1 MTNDDRRLAVFLDFE
16 NLAIGARDQLHRPFD
31 YRPVVDALA
40 ARGRTVL
47 RRAYAD
53 WSYFSDE
60 RRQLARHHVELIE
73 IPQKM
78 GHSRKNAADIKMA
91 LDALE
96 LAYTRDFVDTFVVGT
111 GDSDLSP
118 LVHKLRELDKQVIGV
133 GIRQSTSKLLPP
145 ACDEFIFYDDLV
157 GDDAPAAEGAEEAP
171 VALAE
176 LVLTTLT
183 SLDRSTSGPVRGSDL
198 KRAILRRDPTF
209 TESMHGFRSW
219 GEMLRTLAERG
230 TIELDRSA
238 STSNPHVGVPTES
251 DGDAAA
257 FRILVVAVAEHADGK
272 GWAPLSRLKD
282 AIREDDPSFNERNLG
297 YRTFLEFCRA
307 AEARGVVELD
317 RDGDQRLVRAT
328 GR

>member
-1 MTNDDRRLAVFLDFE
+1 MTTDDRRLAVFLDFE

-53 WSYFSDE
+53 WSYFADE

-145 ACDEFIFYDDLV
+145 ACDEFLFYDDLV
-157 GDDAPAAEGAEEAP
+157 GDDVPTPDGEERA
-171 VALAE
+171 VDLDE
-176 LVLTTLT
+176 LVVTTLT
-183 SLDRSTSGPVRGSDL
+183 SLDRSTAGPVRGSEL
-198 KRAILRRDPTF
+198 KRAMLRRDPTF
-209 TESMHGFRSW
+209 SESMHGFRSW
-219 GEMLRTLAERG
+219 GELLRTLDERNL
-230 TIELDRSA
+230 IELDRSA
-238 STSNPHVGVPTES
+238 SSSNPTVGLPSE
-251 DGDAAA
+251 GDNEAAA
-257 FRILVVAVAEHADGK
+257 FRVLVVAVAEHADGK

-297 YRTFLEFCRA
+297 YRSFLEFCRA
-307 AEARGVVELD
+307 AAARGVVELD
-317 RDGDQRLVRAT
+317 RDGDQRRVRAT